1 MNLPFSYCHLRINKI
16 IKSLMQKQCNSLH
29 QTIKIITII
38 IDIYVLYNISD
49 FTKCFSILLSRS
61 VNYELAVKN
70 LFIFLVD
77 MERF

>member
-1 MNLPFSYCHLRINKI
+1 
-16 IKSLMQKQCNSLH
+16 MQKQCNSLH

-38 IDIYVLYNISD
+38 TDIYVLYNISD